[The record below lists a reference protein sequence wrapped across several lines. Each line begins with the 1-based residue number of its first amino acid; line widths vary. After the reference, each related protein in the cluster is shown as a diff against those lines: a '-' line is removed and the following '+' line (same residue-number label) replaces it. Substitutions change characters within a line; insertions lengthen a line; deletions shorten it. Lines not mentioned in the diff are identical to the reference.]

1 MLRTALVEHT
11 SREIMKHMFARFGM
25 ARFGMARFGMAR
37 LQGKLQ
43 GIAYID
49 DIMRMIILQAHAW

>member
-25 ARFGMARFGMAR
+25 ERF
-37 LQGKLQ
+37 QGKLQ
-43 GIAYID
+43 GIVYID